1 MTDDVTR
8 GRYPGYDVLAKRN
21 TPSWNEKTRE
31 VVDARVAVEPASR
44 FFKPEDWRTLEA
56 MCDRVMPQPSG
67 RPRVPIAAL
76 VDRQMLKGKTKGY
89 RLADMPQPAEAWT
102 RALAALEEVAVRD
115 HARSFAVLTASDQD
129 AILQQMQDGEFR
141 AEALQGMPAKTFW
154 TAHVNHDLIGSYYSH
169 PEAWSE
175 MGWGGPASP
184 RGYVRLDLDKRD
196 PWEPEEAK
204 PGQDGKAERENKRV
218 I

>member
-1 MTDDVTR
+1 MTDDVTQ
-8 GRYPGYDVLAKRN
+8 GGYPGYDVLAKRN
-21 TPSWNEKTRE
+21 TPSWNEKTRA
-31 VVDARVAVEPASR
+31 VIDARVAIEPKPR
-44 FFKPEDWRTLEA
+44 FFQPDEWRTLEA
-56 MCDRVMPQPSG
+56 VCDRVMPQPDG

-89 RLADMPQPAEAWT
+89 RFADMPQPGEAWR
-102 RALAALEEVAVRD
+102 RALAALEEAALRD
-115 HARSFAVLTASDQD
+115 YGRSFAVLTASDQD
-129 AILQQMQDGEFR
+129 ATLRQMQEGELQ
-141 AEALQGMPAKTFW
+141 AEALRGMPAKTFW
-154 TAHVNHDLIGSYYSH
+154 TSHVNHDLIASYYAH

-184 RGYVRLDLDKRD
+184 RGYVRLDLNSRD

-204 PGQDGKAERENKRV
+204 PGEEVKAERENKRV

>member
-31 VVDARVAVEPASR
+31 VVDARVAIEPEPR
-44 FFKPEDWRTLEA
+44 FFADDEWRILEA
-56 MCDRVMPQPSG
+56 VCDRVMPQPNG

-76 VDRQMLKGKTKGY
+76 VDRQMLKGKTKGF
-89 RLADMPQPAEAWT
+89 RLADMPQPAEAWK
-102 RALAALEEVAVRD
+102 RALAALEEVSVRD
-115 HARSFAVLTASDQD
+115 HGRPFAILTASDQD
-129 AILQQMQDGEFR
+129 ALLQAMQDGKLQ
-141 AEALQGMPAKTFW
+141 AEALRGMPPKTFW
-154 TAHVNHDLIGSYYSH
+154 TAHVNHDLIGSYYAH
-169 PEAWSE
+169 PQAWSE

-184 RGYVRLDLDKRD
+184 RGYVRLDLDRRD

-204 PGQDGKAERENKRV
+204 PGQDVKVERENKRV

>member
-1 MTDDVTR
+1 MTDDVTQ

-31 VVDARVAVEPASR
+31 VIDARVGIEPGPQ
-44 FFKPEDWRTLEA
+44 FFQADEWRTLDA
-56 MCDRVMPQPSG
+56 VCDRVMPQPRG

-89 RLADMPQPAEAWT
+89 RLADMPQPGEAWK
-102 RALAALEEVAVRD
+102 RALAALGEAALREHGRA
-115 HARSFAVLTASDQD
+115 FAELTAADQD
-129 AILQQMQDGEFR
+129 SLLRHMQDGTLQ
-141 AEALQGMPAKTFW
+141 AEALHGMPAKTFW
-154 TAHVNHDLIGSYYSH
+154 ESHVNHDLICSYYSH
-169 PEAWSE
+169 PESWSE

-196 PWEPEEAK
+196 PWEPVEAK
-204 PGQDGKAERENKRV
+204 PGEEAKAERENKRV